1 MSIQQLDYTVIAIL
15 SALFAAFANILARV
29 LLKGLKAKNIVGI
42 NFLTMAAT
50 LVLLSPAFYFF
61 EPSTKSV
68 LFLILVAFID
78 TLANYFYFKTFEK
91 TEASI
96 ATPILSLSPII
107 TFLLGWLLLNDTVSA
122 GTLLASMA
130 IVGLVVW
137 FSIDRKS
144 FKEFRFDTLVPAL
157 SSAILFGVSA
167 IPAKEL
173 LTNESA
179 INSPT
184 LYMYRAALIAIFS
197 LMFFRFQIRGITL
210 KQYRLIFIRG
220 LFVIAQWLLLY
231 YALSKGS
238 AGVTTTL
245 GNITPIFVFILAFLL
260 LREKITIKK
269 VSTASAVLIL
279 SLLI

>member
-1 MSIQQLDYTVIAIL
+1 MNINYTLIAVG
-15 SALFAAFANILARV
+15 SALFAAIANILARV

-50 LVLLSPAFYFF
+50 LVVLSPLFYYF

-68 LFLILVAFID
+68 FLLILVASID

-91 TEASI
+91 TEASV
-96 ATPILSLSPII
+96 ATPILSLSPVI
-107 TFLLGWLLLNDTVSA
+107 TFLLGWILLSDIVSA
-122 GTLLASMA
+122 ATLVLSMA
-130 IVGLVVW
+130 IVGLIIW

-144 FKEFRFDTLVPAL
+144 FNEFRPETLVPAL
-157 SSAILFGVSA
+157 SAAVLFGVSA

-173 LTNESA
+173 LTNEAA

-184 LYMYRAALIAIFS
+184 LYMYRAALIALFS
-197 LMFFRFQIRGITL
+197 LIFLRFQVHGISL
-210 KQYRLIFIRG
+210 KQYRLIFVRG

-231 YALSKGS
+231 YALTKGS
-238 AGVTTTL
+238 AGVTVTL
-245 GNITPIFVFILAFLL
+245 GNITPIFVFILAAIFLS
-260 LREKITIKK
+260 EKVTIKK
-269 VSTASAVLIL
+269 FVTAAAVLLL